1 MVKTVVELVNVLV
14 FVYAVFHLFSNYS
27 EVRFMYLV
35 FSFLHII
42 VADLYDYM
50 GRKLS
55 SAVFNVISVLFALK
69 AVF

>member
-1 MVKTVVELVNVLV
+1 MVKTVVELVSALV

-42 VADLYDYM
+42 VADLYDCM

-55 SAVFNVISVLFALK
+55 SVVFNVISVLFALK

>member
-27 EVRFMYLV
+27 EVRFMYLTV
-35 FSFLHII
+35 SFMHVVI
-42 VADLYDYM
+42 ADLYDYV
-50 GRKLS
+50 GRRLS
-55 SAVFNVISVLFALK
+55 SAVMNVISTLFALK